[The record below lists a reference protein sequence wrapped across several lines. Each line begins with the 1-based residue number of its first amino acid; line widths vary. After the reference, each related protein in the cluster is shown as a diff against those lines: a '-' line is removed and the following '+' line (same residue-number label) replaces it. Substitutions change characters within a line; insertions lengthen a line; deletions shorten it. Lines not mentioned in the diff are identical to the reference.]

1 MDVGGAFGGN
11 KAGAPF
17 DPITFVQRPQVFL
30 RALCWVRE
38 ENFISKCTH
47 YS

>member
-1 MDVGGAFGGN
+1 MDVGGAFGGG

-30 RALCWVRE
+30 RALCWVRPKK
-38 ENFISKCTH
+38 NYMYLKLI
-47 YS
+47 

>member
-1 MDVGGAFGGN
+1 MDVGGAFGGS

-30 RALCWVRE
+30 RALCWVRQI
-38 ENFISKCTH
+38 FFDVFLLI
-47 YS
+47 

>member
-1 MDVGGAFGGN
+1 MEVGGAFGGS

-30 RALCWVRE
+30 RALCWVRQKK
-38 ENFISKCTH
+38 I
-47 YS
+47 